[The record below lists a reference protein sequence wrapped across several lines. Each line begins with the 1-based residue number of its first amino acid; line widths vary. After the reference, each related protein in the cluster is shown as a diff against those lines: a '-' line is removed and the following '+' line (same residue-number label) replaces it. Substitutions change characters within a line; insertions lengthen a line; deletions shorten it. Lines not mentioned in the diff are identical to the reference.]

1 MEERALRPVER
12 NHAEG
17 LCRGMGFQ
25 KVHDDAHL
33 AIVEKRGKS
42 SRSTATRLFGSGVV
56 DEHESRERG
65 EDERKRFR
73 GRSVE
78 KRGVIEERG
87 GEIGDAGMAAIL
99 RV

>member
-1 MEERALRPVER
+1 MSQEQPEAPRQ
-12 NHAEG
+12 G
-17 LCRGMGFQ
+17 
-25 KVHDDAHL
+25 
-33 AIVEKRGKS
+33 S
-42 SRSTATRLFGSGVV
+42 SGSGVV